1 MRVLLMESD
10 RHAADDAVLQLEAAG
25 HEVVRCHE
33 RGAAAFPCNALEAGG
48 CPFERAAP
56 IDVALTVRAHP
67 HPRPSA
73 YEDGVTCA
81 LQRFVPLVVA
91 GTAALSPFDRWTTA
105 VGDSGTSVVAACE
118 QAAALPIEALSRRAG
133 LALTEALEVL
143 GERTGGARAV
153 VYRIGGRFV
162 VDVVLP
168 EEFEAARRGVVA
180 THVHRAVA
188 AEAPHALGIDVR
200 VSAGDCRAPVPAA
213 PV

>member
-1 MRVLLMESD
+1 MRVLIMETD
-10 RHAADDAVLQLEAAG
+10 RHAADDAVRQLEAAG

-33 RGAAAFPCNALEAGG
+33 RGAAAFPCNALEAAG
-48 CPFERAAP
+48 CPFERGAP

-91 GTAALSPFDRWTTA
+91 GNAALSPFDRWTTA
-105 VGDSGTSVVAACE
+105 IGDGGAGVVAACE
-118 QAAALPIEALSRRAG
+118 QAAALPIEALSHRAG
-133 LALTEALEVL
+133 LALSGVLEML
-143 GERTGGARAV
+143 GEQTGGARAV
-153 VYRIGGRFV
+153 VYRTGGRFV

-168 EEFEAARRGVVA
+168 EDFEAARRGVVA

-188 AEAPHALGIDVR
+188 AEAADALGIDVR
-200 VSAGDCRAPVPAA
+200 VSAGERRAPVPAA